1 MKAKQSGFTLIEL
14 MVVVMIVGIISAI
27 AYPSYREQVRR
38 SARSEA
44 KIALEEKAQAM
55 EKCFTRSMD
64 YTSAACAPA
73 RATVNTPKGSY
84 QVGVNPAI
92 PPTATTFALI
102 ATALGNQTGD
112 AQCMNFTLNES
123 GLRGVSG
130 SASATPERCW

>member
-1 MKAKQSGFTLIEL
+1 MKAQQSGFTLIEL

-38 SARSEA
+38 SNRSEA
-44 KIALEEKAQAM
+44 KIALEEKAQAL

-64 YTSAACAPA
+64 FTSAACANA
-73 RATVNTPKGSY
+73 RANVFTPNRTY
-84 QVGVNPAI
+84 QVGVNPGI
-92 PPTATTFALI
+92 PTTATTFALI
-102 ATALGNQTGD
+102 ATPQGNQAGD
-112 AQCMNFTLNES
+112 AECLNFTLNES